1 MHVQTVRLPY
11 DLADRLDKLAKLTRR
26 SKTSFIREALEQY
39 LEAQEDLES
48 SLARIRDPQAEW
60 MDHDEVK
67 RALDLD

>member
-1 MHVQTVRLPY
+1 MHVQTVRLPK
-11 DLADRLDKLAKLTRR
+11 DLAARLDNLAKLTRR

-39 LEAQEDLES
+39 LEAQEDLEK

>member
-11 DLADRLDKLAKLTRR
+11 DLANRLDKLAKLTQR
-26 SKTSFIREALEQY
+26 SKTSFIREALERY
-39 LEAQEDLES
+39 LEAREDLEN

>member
-1 MHVQTVRLPY
+1 MHVQTVRLPK
-11 DLADRLDKLAKLTRR
+11 DLAARLDKLAKLTRR

-39 LEAQEDLES
+39 LEAQEDLEK

>member
-1 MHVQTVRLPY
+1 MHVQTVRLPD
-11 DLADRLDKLAKLTRR
+11 DLADRLGKLAKLTRR

-39 LEAQEDLES
+39 LEAQEDLEKT
-48 SLARIRDPQAEW
+48 LARIRDPQAEW

>member
-11 DLADRLDKLAKLTRR
+11 DLANRLDKLAKLTQR

-39 LEAQEDLES
+39 LEAQEDIEK